1 MAGFSYVASLVRGG
15 SEANKKDSMKKFLLR
30 KSSGIHAIQQSEGG
44 SKQAGGTHFVRV
56 HLSKATE
63 ATRVL
68 GLIEES
74 WLWLGRWAYQQTHV
88 YLSQLFLL
96 LFFPSVRL
104 KCKHLQ
110 LGIDHLRSLWQLAY
124 IPRYLQIRRFPC
136 ILGWW

>member
-1 MAGFSYVASLVRGG
+1 MQFSIAKGAAAS
-15 SEANKKDSMKKFLLR
+15 NP
-30 KSSGIHAIQQSEGG
+30 
-44 SKQAGGTHFVRV
+44 SKLGTHFVRV

-96 LFFPSVRL
+96 LFFS
-104 KCKHLQ
+104 
-110 LGIDHLRSLWQLAY
+110 LRS
-124 IPRYLQIRRFPC
+124 P
-136 ILGWW
+136 